1 MGAAAFG
8 LKKLATRQGK
18 AASKTR
24 INVLTNHH
32 LGPKKNL
39 MIVQVAGETL
49 LLGVTDHNITMLK
62 TLALIDDEVPAHLP
76 QRFDQTMDDFVA
88 DEDEPIA
95 MQGLDQIRDTVSSRL
110 KNLRN
115 L

>member
-1 MGAAAFG
+1 
-8 LKKLATRQGK
+8 
-18 AASKTR
+18 
-24 INVLTNHH
+24 
-32 LGPKKNL
+32 

-62 TLALIDDEVPAHLP
+62 TLALIDDEVPAELP
-76 QRFDQTMDDFVA
+76 QKFNHTMEDFIG
-88 DEDEPIA
+88 DEEEPLI
-95 MQGLDQIRDTVSSRL
+95 MQGLDQVRDTVSARL